1 MKVVIAATTHLDVY
15 SLPKGRT
22 GKKKKLDAMN
32 LLKTVD
38 PPISPVKGLSFRAA
52 R

>member
-1 MKVVIAATTHLDVY
+1 MKLVIAATTHLGVY

-22 GKKKKLDAMN
+22 GKKKRGDAMN
-32 LLKTVD
+32 LLKTVY
-38 PPISPVKGLSFRAA
+38 PPTYPVQGLTFRAV